1 MQGSGTSAE
10 LDVGKDELAENKLLR
25 LEAMGVM
32 DGYRYRMLIQN

>member
-25 LEAMGVM
+25 LEVMGVM
-32 DGYRYRMLIQN
+32 DGYHYRTLIQN